1 MNVGIGSKSNRKTR
15 KEIFYEYCDSVD
27 YEEFDHEN
35 LDIRPGSRVMHEK
48 FGLGKVTD
56 LTGSGEMVKATVQF
70 EGNNVKNLMLRF
82 AKLKILN

>member
-1 MNVGIGSKSNRKTR
+1 VNGGIGRKSNRKTR
-15 KEIFYEYCDSVD
+15 KEIFYEYFDSVD

-56 LTGSGEMVKATVQF
+56 ITGSGEMVKATVQF